1 MAILTDPKEIETK
14 SFQIV
19 DKYLAGIKLPR
30 HQKEVMKRVLH
41 ATSHLNYIEDIIF
54 HSKAIRNALAAIRRG
69 ENVIVDA
76 SMVKAG
82 INKKLLSTFGSK
94 VICLINNKTIARE
107 ALRLNITRSTLAIR
121 RAHKLM
127 NRGIVAIGNAPTAL
141 FEVCDLV
148 SKGKARPALII
159 GLPVGFVG
167 AKEAKKKLLNL
178 RIPYITNRSRYGGS
192 SAAAACVNALLKIA
206 DDINKKE
213 NDNT

>member
-1 MAILTDPKEIETK
+1 MLILTDPKEIEAK
-14 SFQIV
+14 SFRIV
-19 DKYLAGIKLPR
+19 NKYLTGIKLSGLE
-30 HQKEVMKRVLH
+30 KEVMKRVLH
-41 ATSHLNYIEDIIF
+41 ATSDLNYIKDLLF
-54 HSKAIRNALAAIRRG
+54 HSKAIKSALTAIRKG

-76 SMVKAG
+76 SMVKSG

-94 VICLINNKTIARE
+94 VICLINKKDIIRQAS
-107 ALRLNITRSTLAIR
+107 RLNITRSTLAMR

-148 SKGKARPALII
+148 TKDMARPALII

-167 AKEAKKKLLNL
+167 AKEAKKKLRTLKV
-178 RIPYITNRSRYGGS
+178 PYITNRSRRGGS

-206 DDINKKE
+206 GRKKRR
-213 NDNT
+213 DA